1 MQIPVAKAISWQED
15 MSRKVMGSVP
25 VPEKDF
31 PPEISVKVSLYNHLV
46 AEFISM

>member
-1 MQIPVAKAISWQED
+1 MQIPVGKAISWQED

-25 VPEKDF
+25 VPEEDF
-31 PPEISVKVSLYNHLV
+31 SLEISVKVNLYNHLG